1 MAGNDKKYDLDNVEP
16 KNDSPIKGKK
26 IIFLGSSVT
35 FGSASEEISF
45 VEYLEK
51 RNGIEIVAKEAVSG
65 TTLADVDEG
74 SYVHRM
80 IHNISRDAEADLLL
94 CQLST
99 NDAARELELGVV
111 SDSMNRDDFDTKTIT
126 GAMEYII
133 SYARDTWNCK
143 VAFYTGS
150 WFDSERYNAMVER
163 LLELQ
168 KKWDIGVIDMWNN
181 EEFNNIDS
189 DTRKEYMC
197 DVVHP
202 YKAGYLLWWTPYIEE
217 YLYAQDWKSK
227 SEFRNYIFYND
238 LKGI

>member
-1 MAGNDKKYDLDNVEP
+1 MAGNDKKYDIENVKEIA
-16 KNDSPIKGKK
+16 DSPIRGKK

-35 FGSASEEISF
+35 FGSASEEVSF

-51 RNGIEIVAKEAVSG
+51 RNGIKVVAKEAVSG

-74 SYVHRM
+74 SYVYRM
-80 IHNISRDAEADLLL
+80 LHEINVNAEADLLL

-99 NDAARELELGVV
+99 NDAARQLPLGEI
-111 SDSMNRDDFDTKTIT
+111 SDSMNIDDFDTKTIT

-133 SYARDTWNCK
+133 AYARKTWNCK

-150 WFDSERYNAMVER
+150 WFADDRYESMVER

-168 KKWDIGVIDMWNN
+168 KKWNIGVIDLWNN
-181 EEFNNIDS
+181 KEFNDID
-189 DTRKEYMC
+189 DVTRAEYMD

-202 YKAGYLLWWTPYIEE
+202 YKAGYLKWWTPYMEE
-217 YLYAQDWKSK
+217 YLY
-227 SEFRNYIFYND
+227 EY
-238 LKGI
+238 L

>member
-1 MAGNDKKYDLDNVEP
+1 MAGNDKKYDIENVEEIA
-16 KNDSPIKGKK
+16 DSPIRGKK

-35 FGSASEEISF
+35 VGSASEEVSF

-51 RNGIEIVAKEAVSG
+51 RNGIKVVAKEAVSG

-74 SYVHRM
+74 SYVYRM
-80 IHNISRDAEADLLL
+80 LHEINVNAEADLLL

-99 NDAARELELGVV
+99 NDAARQLPLGEI
-111 SDSMNRDDFDTKTIT
+111 SDSMSIEAFDTKTIT

-133 SYARDTWNCK
+133 AYARKTWNCK

-150 WFDSERYNAMVER
+150 WFADDRYESMVER

-168 KKWDIGVIDMWNN
+168 KKWNIGVIDLWNN
-181 EEFNNIDS
+181 KEFNDIDEV
-189 DTRKEYMC
+189 TRAEYMD

-202 YKAGYLLWWTPYIEE
+202 YKAGYLKWWTPYMEE
-217 YLYAQDWKSK
+217 YLY
-227 SEFRNYIFYND
+227 EY
-238 LKGI
+238 L